1 MPDDCNA
8 LSVDLKTEYNPA
20 IPVAFHNR
28 QYIQSDAFHTAVF
41 RWTILLQAEPHER
54 YALFTDDA
62 YPFAVL
68 LFALFHAGKEVWIPG
83 NNRPGTAQQLQ
94 QQGCQLIG
102 DWDNSR
108 KLSDYELDQIDCST
122 FALSPLNPV
131 ETKLVIFTS
140 GSTGQ
145 PKSIEKRLIQLQNEI
160 AVLEQHWGKQ
170 LGNSEVLS
178 TVSHQHIY
186 GLLFRVL
193 WPLSVGR
200 CFHSQIY
207 LNPEILINSIN
218 NDSGCWVASPAHLKR
233 LDQDSPWDEIKGMSA
248 IFSSGGAL
256 PPSTRHQIQI
266 RSGQQVN
273 EIYGS
278 SETGGIGWRQQD
290 ESWTLFPGMSLKE
303 IDNSWQL
310 LSPYLFDD
318 AYYRLDDELVLLDDD
333 RFILQGRSDRIVKIE
348 EKRLSM
354 SELEQRLCENPFVSE
369 AFSQI
374 MHESRD
380 VIAAVVVLTKEGLD
394 YQTTQGRNALIK
406 QLRNSLQRWFEPV
419 VLPRKWLFSD
429 TLPLTAQGKI
439 DQTLLASL
447 LYNNGKK
454 LPKILSL
461 RLTTQVVELELKVPQ
476 VQDLIYFPDH
486 FQGFPILPGVVQLA
500 WVEHYGKLFFS
511 LEESAREFSRMEV
524 VKFIQ
529 IIRPGD
535 ELTLTLN
542 WKAES
547 GELCFNFSLDSGGC
561 SSGRMVYRCRDAK
574 SCLSTDQNK

>member
-1 MPDDCNA
+1 MPDDCTA
-8 LSVDLKTEYNPA
+8 LSVDLLTEYNPA
-20 IPVAFHNR
+20 IPVAFHNQ
-28 QYIQSDAFHTAVF
+28 QYIQSDAFHAAVS
-41 RWTILLQAEPHER
+41 RWTIQLQAELYER

-68 LFALFHAGKEVWIPG
+68 LFALFHAGKEAWIPG

-102 DWDNSR
+102 DWGNSH
-108 KLSDYELDQIDCST
+108 KQPDYDLVQIDSST
-122 FALSPLNPV
+122 LTLSSLNPV

-145 PKSIEKRLIQLQNEI
+145 PKPIEKRLIQLQNEI
-160 AVLEQHWGKQ
+160 AVLEQRWGKQ

-193 WPLSVGR
+193 WPLSAGR

-207 LNPEILINSIN
+207 LNPEILVNSIN
-218 NDSGCWVASPAHLKR
+218 NGSACWVASPAHLKR
-233 LDQDSPWDEIKGMSA
+233 LDQDSPWEEIKELSA

-256 PPSTRHQIQI
+256 PPSARSQIQI

-278 SETGGIGWRQQD
+278 SETGGIGWRQQY
-290 ESWTLFPGMSLKE
+290 EAWTLFPCMSLKE
-303 IDNSWQL
+303 IDNSWRL
-310 LSPYLFDD
+310 RSPYLYDD
-318 AYYRLDDELVLLDDD
+318 AYYPIDDELVLLDDD

-348 EKRLSM
+348 EKRLSL
-354 SELEQRLCENPFVSE
+354 SELEQRLCENSFASE
-369 AFSQI
+369 AFVQVI
-374 MHESRD
+374 HESRD
-380 VIAAVVVLTKEGLD
+380 VIAAVMVLTKQGLD
-394 YQTTQGRNALIK
+394 YQKTQGRNALIK
-406 QLRNSLQRWFEPV
+406 QLRNSLQQWFEPV
-419 VLPRKWLFSD
+419 VLPRKWLFAD
-429 TLPLTAQGKI
+429 AIPLTAQGKI
-439 DQTLLASL
+439 DQTLLTSL
-447 LYNNGKK
+447 LQNNGKK

-461 RLTTQVVELELKVPQ
+461 KSTTQVVELELKVPQ

-511 LEESAREFSRMEV
+511 LEESAREFSRLEV

-542 WKAES
+542 WEAES
-547 GELCFNFSLDSGGC
+547 GELCFNFSSDSGGC
-561 SSGRMVYRCRDAK
+561 SSGRMMYKCRDLK
-574 SCLSTDQNK
+574 SCISTNQNK

>member
-8 LSVDLKTEYNPA
+8 LSVDLLTEYNPA
-20 IPVAFHNR
+20 IPAAFHNR
-28 QYIQSDAFHTAVF
+28 QYIPSDAFYAAVS
-41 RWTILLQAEPHER
+41 RWVIQLQAEPYER

-68 LFALFHAGKEVWIPG
+68 LFALFHAGKVAWIPG

-102 DWDNSR
+102 DWGNSH
-108 KLSDYELDQIDCST
+108 KPPDYYFALGESST
-122 FALSPLNPV
+122 LALSPLNPV

-140 GSTGQ
+140 GSSGQ
-145 PKSIEKRLIQLQNEI
+145 PKPIEKRLIQLQNEI
-160 AVLEQHWGKQ
+160 AVLEQRWGKQ

-193 WPLSVGR
+193 WPLTVGR

-207 LNPEILINSIN
+207 LNPEILVNSIN
-218 NDSGCWVASPAHLKR
+218 NSSACWVASPAHLKR

-256 PPSTRHQIQI
+256 PPSARQQIQI
-266 RSGQQVN
+266 QSGQQVN

-290 ESWTLFPGMSLKE
+290 EAWTLFPCMSLKE

-318 AYYRLDDELVLLDDD
+318 ASYRLDDELVLLDDD

-348 EKRLSM
+348 EKRLSL
-354 SELEQRLCENPFVSE
+354 SELEQHLCEDSFVSE
-369 AFSQI
+369 AFAQVVQ
-374 MHESRD
+374 ESRD
-380 VIAAVVVLTKEGLD
+380 VIAAVMVLTKEGIV
-394 YQTTQGRNALIK
+394 YQAIQGRNALIK

-419 VLPRKWLFSD
+419 VLPRKWLFADSI
-429 TLPLTAQGKI
+429 PLTAQGKI
-439 DQTLLASL
+439 DQTLLAFL
-447 LYNNGKK
+447 LHNNEKK

-461 RLTTQVVELELKVPQ
+461 KSTTQIVELELKVPQ

-500 WVEHYGKLFFS
+500 WVEYYGKLFFR
-511 LEESAREFSRMEV
+511 LEESAREFSRLEV

-547 GELCFNFSLDSGGC
+547 GELCFNFSSESGGC
-561 SSGRMVYRCRDAK
+561 SSGRMVYRCKDTK
-574 SCLSTDQNK
+574 SCISTNQNK